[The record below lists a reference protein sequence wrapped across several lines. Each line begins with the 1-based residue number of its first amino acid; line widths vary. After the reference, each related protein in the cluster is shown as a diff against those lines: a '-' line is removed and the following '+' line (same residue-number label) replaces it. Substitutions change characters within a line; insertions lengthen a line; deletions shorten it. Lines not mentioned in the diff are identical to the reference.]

1 MRRRRRPQRHQCTTC
16 GRYAPHTPN
25 GKPLWPGPLCTRCA
39 TRQFAARTGCDPTQ
53 AERLLVEERRRAVR
67 DDQARY
73 HIQPT
78 LWENPPAHQPTPL
91 PVRERP
97 AYRVAAAPTACSVI
111 ELLTVLTGNAATAHA
126 LLTHFGSPS
135 ALAQASTLELVRS
148 VRGVSERLA
157 VQLKAAC
164 ELGRRVMA
172 DRPEATPLIQSP
184 ADAAALLLPK
194 MSLLEQEHLVV
205 LLLNTRNRL
214 LGEPVQVYCGS
225 LNTALIRTGE
235 VFRVAI
241 KVNAAA
247 ILVAHNHP
255 SGDASPS
262 PEDVA
267 VTRALIEAG
276 KLLDIE
282 LVDHLILGRS
292 AWVSLKE
299 RGLGD
304 FVPDDRGQNR
314 GSQTIPHP

>member
-1 MRRRRRPQRHQCTTC
+1 MRRRRRPQPHQRHHCVTC

-39 TRQFAARTGCDPTQ
+39 TKQFVAHTGCDPTQ

-67 DDQARY
+67 DDRGCY

-78 LWENPPAHQPTPL
+78 LWESLQQPTPSITSL

-126 LLTHFGSPS
+126 LLTQFGSPS

-164 ELGRRVMA
+164 EFGRRVMA
-172 DRPEATPLIQSP
+172 DRPEVSPLIQSP

-235 VFRVAI
+235 VFREAI

-247 ILVAHNHP
+247 LIVAHNHP
-255 SGDASPS
+255 SGDACPS

-267 VTRALIEAG
+267 VTRALIETG

-299 RGLGD
+299 RGMM
-304 FVPDDRGQNR
+304 
-314 GSQTIPHP
+314 